1 MSNIGPK
8 EKVSKQRRNTRH
20 AANSKLS
27 MPSIVE
33 CPKCHEMKRAH
44 TVCPKCGYYK
54 DEEVV
59 AVKKDNKDNK

>member
-20 AANSKLS
+20 EANSKLS

-33 CPKCHEMKRAH
+33 CPQCHEKKLAH
-44 TVCPKCGYYK
+44 KVCPNCGYYNGK
-54 DEEVV
+54 EIVSVKEE
-59 AVKKDNKDNK
+59 KKD